1 MSATRSAQSGLAA
14 IASTLVL
21 VACAS
26 TRSVV
31 QQAVT
36 DLNPYAVQEV
46 RVTATEV
53 RGPYLIADL
62 LGDQFDLRLI
72 APDRAVCR
80 SVLEPGAVV
89 DYEKAGVFGRASRDG
104 RACDF
109 TGVASLAAWRDQFPR
124 ARGRGL
130 PRSIARYRV
139 IYRDP
144 DIVLARGRFPL
155 TPRIFIPV
163 SFDLVAIVPNSETCQ
178 SQLDRGEAWLEFSN
192 TRRSAFRL
200 IGAKGECPVL
210 GFAMPAVD
218 DGALS
223 SRS

>member
-1 MSATRSAQSGLAA
+1 MLVGC
-14 IASTLVL
+14 ASTL
-21 VACAS
+21 
-26 TRSVV
+26 SVV
-31 QQAVT
+31 QEAAT

-53 RGPYLIADL
+53 RGPYLVAEL

-80 SVLEPGAVV
+80 SLLAPGAVV

-109 TGVASLAAWRDQFPR
+109 TGVASLAAWRDRFPR
-124 ARGRGL
+124 SRGGGL

-155 TPRIFIPV
+155 APRIFIPL
-163 SFDLVAIVPNSETCQ
+163 SFDLVAILPNSEACQ
-178 SQLDRGEAWLEFSN
+178 SQLDRGEAKLEYSDA
-192 TRRSAFRL
+192 RRPAFRL
-200 IGAKGECPVL
+200 IGSEGECPVL
-210 GFAMPAVD
+210 GVAMPAAE
-218 DGALS
+218 DGPLS

>member
-1 MSATRSAQSGLAA
+1 MTANAAWPGWRA

-31 QQAVT
+31 QQAAT

-46 RVTATEV
+46 RVSATEV
-53 RGPYLIADL
+53 RGPYLMAEL

-72 APDRAVCR
+72 AQDQAVCR

-109 TGVASLAAWRDQFPR
+109 TGVASLAAWRDRFPR

-139 IYRDP
+139 IYSDP
-144 DIVLARGRFPL
+144 DIMLARGRFPL
-155 TPRIFIPV
+155 TTRVFISP
-163 SFDLVAIVPNSETCQ
+163 SFDLVAIVPNSESCQ

-192 TRRSAFRL
+192 TRQSAFRL
-200 IGAKGECPVL
+200 IGAEGECPVL
-210 GFAMPAVD
+210 GFAMPAAE